1 VLIRVRTEAD
11 GETWQVTAF
20 GGAVL
25 VLAAAIPFVSNAL
38 IKTRVPDVV
47 AEEMKK
53 TPPGQVT
60 IVDFVDFE
68 CPYCRQTAT
77 DLAPTLDKYRGKF
90 RLVRKEMPLKRIHPH
105 ALAAARAEC
114 CAEDMGQGDRMAD
127 EMMSVKP
134 EELTDDGCASMAARL
149 GMNEAAFRA
158 CMSDPKTTQRLEAD
172 EADFRAVH
180 GHSLPLIWIND
191 QVVEGAQGPDALRQA
206 MEKALAEVGS

>member
-1 VLIRVRTEAD
+1 
-11 GETWQVTAF
+11 
-20 GGAVL
+20 
-25 VLAAAIPFVSNAL
+25 
-38 IKTRVPDVV
+38 
-47 AEEMKK
+47 MKK

-68 CPYCRQTAT
+68 CPYCRQTAA
-77 DLAPTLDKYRGKF
+77 DLAPTLDKYKGKF

-134 EELTDDGCASMAARL
+134 EELTDDGCAAHGGAPRHER
-149 GMNEAAFRA
+149 GGFPRVHEV
-158 CMSDPKTTQRLEAD
+158 DPKTTQRTRRPTRRTSGPSTGTR
-172 EADFRAVH
+172 FRSSGSTTRSSKARRD
-180 GHSLPLIWIND
+180 L
-191 QVVEGAQGPDALRQA
+191 DALRQA